1 MTQHGT
7 PQPHASAAPPARP
20 VDVAPLDLD
29 EGRTLVAD
37 LHEHLDGRVCLRG
50 WVHHRRDLGGLAF
63 LDLRDRTGV
72 VQCVLEG
79 TEPPLQES
87 CVEVDGVALAHP
99 KAPGGIEVRVSE
111 LRVITRACA
120 APPVEMA
127 KIDHLTN
134 ADTLLA
140 YRHVTVRS
148 PRDRAVLKVQA
159 ELVAGFRAFLDGHG
173 FTEISTPK
181 IVAAGAE
188 GGAHQFELD
197 YYGQRAYLAQSPQL
211 YKQILVGALERVYEV
226 APVYRAEPSHTVRHL
241 AEYLSLDVEFGFLR
255 DDGDVMDLQEAVLKT
270 MLARVG
276 ERCAG
281 ELRSLGAR
289 LPPLDVAFPRIP
301 LLEARELVR
310 ERYGHTS
317 GGKDLDPE
325 AERLIGR
332 WALAEHGSDFVFVT
346 RYPEAARP
354 FYAYATGDGLTRGL
368 DLIFRGTEITSGGQR
383 AHEYD
388 MLLRALEQR
397 GLDPAGFESYLQV
410 FRHGMPPHGGF
421 AIGAERL
428 TALLLDIANVRFARA
443 FPRDGQRLQP

>member
-1 MTQHGT
+1 MTHHGT
-7 PQPHASAAPPARP
+7 LRPPASSATPARP
-20 VDVAPLDLD
+20 GGPDLD
-29 EGRTLVAD
+29 AGRTLVAD
-37 LHEHLDGRVCLRG
+37 LADRIGQRVRLRG

-63 LDLRDRTGV
+63 LDLRDRSGV

-79 TEPPLQES
+79 IEPPLQES
-87 CVEVDGVALAHP
+87 SVEVDGVAQAHP
-99 KAPGGIEVRVSE
+99 RAAGGVEVRATDV
-111 LRVITRACA
+111 RVVTRAIVP
-120 APPVEMA
+120 PPVEMA
-127 KIDHLTN
+127 KIDHQAH
-134 ADTLLA
+134 ADTLLT

-148 PRDRAVLKVQA
+148 PRDRAVLGVQA
-159 ELVAGFRAFLDGHG
+159 ELLAGFRAFLDGLG
-173 FTEISTPK
+173 FTEVSTPK

-188 GGAHQFELD
+188 GGAHQFEVD

-211 YKQILVGALERVYEV
+211 YKQILVGVFERVYEV
-226 APVYRAEPSHTVRHL
+226 APVFRAEPSHTARHL

-255 DDGDVMDLQEAVLKT
+255 DDGDVMDLQEALLKA
-270 MLARVG
+270 MLGRVA
-276 ERCAG
+276 ERRER
-281 ELRSLGAR
+281 ELRDLGAT
-289 LPPLDVAFPRIP
+289 PPALDVAFPRIP

-310 ERYGHTS
+310 ERYGHAS

-325 AERLIGR
+325 AERLLGR
-332 WALAEHGSDFVFVT
+332 WALEEHGSDFVFVT

-368 DLIFRGTEITSGGQR
+368 DLLFRGTEITSGGQR
-383 AHEYD
+383 AHELD

-397 GLDPAGFESYLQV
+397 GLDPAAFDGYLQV

-428 TALLLDIANVRFARA
+428 TALLLGIANVRFARA